1 MKSNTVFLAI
11 LCIATLILS
20 SHTALALP
28 VISSYS
34 NTVTNDDSL
43 YPDVVNGATVTF
55 SVTVNES
62 VTLYEWWDG
71 STQVTNNQNTFARS
85 WTYPYHQNVTV
96 KATTASGTVQMSW
109 YPVVYRAEAVT
120 TAETINETP
129 YDDMLSSME
138 GDTDYVAFLSATTLP
153 FTSVIGAMFYVLI
166 WGIYFAM
173 VWIRQESVYV
183 PSVVGLIVGMILF
196 VFLPSNF
203 AVAGTSLLVLSA
215 AAAIFNLY
223 KER

>member
-1 MKSNTVFLAI
+1 VA
-11 LCIATLILS
+11 LCEPI
-20 SHTALALP
+20 
-28 VISSYS
+28 ISSYT
-34 NTVTNDDSL
+34 NTATNDDSL
-43 YPDVVNGATVTF
+43 YPDVENGVATAF
-55 SVTVNES
+55 LITVNES
-62 VTLYEWWDG
+62 VTLYEWWSDG
-71 STQVTNNQNTFARS
+71 TPISNNWNSLPRTFTN
-85 WTYPYHQNVTV
+85 PYYHNVTV
-96 KATTASGTVQMSW
+96 KATTANGTVQMSW
-109 YPVVYRAEAVT
+109 YPIVYRAVGIT

-129 YDDMLSSME
+129 YDEMMGSIAD
-138 GDTDYVAFLSATTLP
+138 DTDYVAFLSATVLP
-153 FTSVIGAMFYVLI
+153 FTTVIGAMFYVLI

-183 PSVVGLIVGMILF
+183 PSVVGLIVGMVLF

>member
-1 MKSNTVFLAI
+1 MKSKSVFLAI
-11 LCIATLILS
+11 LCIAAFILS

-43 YPDVVNGATVTF
+43 YPDVANGATVTF
-55 SVTVNES
+55 SVTINES

-85 WTYPYHQNVTV
+85 WTDPYYQNVTM
-96 KATTASGTVQMSW
+96 KATTANGTVQMSW
-109 YPVVYRAEAVT
+109 YPVVYRAVGIT
-120 TAETINETP
+120 TAETINETAH
-129 YDDMLSSME
+129 DDMME
-138 GDTDYVAFLSATTLP
+138 SFEDDTDYISFLSATVLP
-153 FTSVIGAMFYVLI
+153 FTSVIGAMFYVLV
-166 WGIYFAM
+166 WGVYFGM

-183 PSVVGLIVGMILF
+183 PSVVGLIVGVVLF

>member
-1 MKSNTVFLAI
+1 LSSKSIFLAI

-20 SHTALALP
+20 SPVALCEP
-28 VISSYS
+28 IISSYT

-62 VTLYEWWDG
+62 VTLYEWWTDG
-71 STQVTNNQNTFARS
+71 TQITNDQNTFSRS
-85 WTYPYHQNVTV
+85 WTDPYHHNVTA
-96 KATTASGTVQMSW
+96 KATTATGTVQMSW
-109 YPVVYRAEAVT
+109 YPVVYRAVGIT

-129 YDDMLSSME
+129 YDEMIGSMVD
-138 GDTDYVAFLSATTLP
+138 DTDYIAFLSATVLP
-153 FTSVIGAMFYVLI
+153 FTTVIGAMFYVLI

-183 PSVVGLIVGMILF
+183 PSVVGLIVGMVLF